1 VKPPRPSLPEPIA
14 YGAEVTPT
22 NLLSFVQ
29 ATDELRANNLLNQA
43 TGDQSHHE
51 NHDAGK
57 LGGMHKLILVAAAA
71 EKIAVA
77 KRVATLCPAS
87 GLLREGGRIDI
98 DHTINFQL
106 VRNTASESRRA
117 RRRGKYID
125 RYLFW

>member
-1 VKPPRPSLPEPIA
+1 VKPPRPSLAKPIA
-14 YGAEVTPT
+14 NGAEVTPAT
-22 NLLSFVQ
+22 LLPFVQ

-51 NHDAGK
+51 NNDAGK

-87 GLLREGGRIDI
+87 GLLRDRGCIDL

-117 RRRGKYID
+117 RRPGRYID